1 MVAATVP
8 MRCHAASTPST
19 RLANERRQFRDGI
32 DQHRDRA
39 YAKHGHEGCASAL
52 LAMLA
57 DDSKLSAWFVM
68 DHDSAIEDAR
78 NSTKGR
84 PELHET
90 WVASPKL
97 RHVPMGVSRRSPAFA
112 AALSSRKVPF
122 HARNGSVYV
131 NFRVHGLNRAAAKSI
146 AEKNFGV
153 KNAYYGGTDET
164 YFADLLRTP
173 FVVSPRGSKID
184 CHRHWEALALGAAP
198 IVLDSPLTRELFYG
212 LPALLLESWDALTPE
227 LLRAHQKI
235 LKAVETHG
243 GGFDWARL
251 SIERWRTEVAES
263 RPFAPS
269 CGDDGRWRHAGHAGH
284 DCAWVGASPAW
295 RCKVRGEDDSVAAA
309 VCSSACED
317 TCRASLRADQ
327 ACQVR
332 ALRCAGRIEL

>member
-1 MVAATVP
+1 M
-8 MRCHAASTPST
+8 
-19 RLANERRQFRDGI
+19 LE
-32 DQHRDRA
+32 
-39 YAKHGHEGCASAL
+39 
-52 LAMLA
+52 MLA
-57 DDSKLSAWFVM
+57 DESKLSAWFVM

-78 NSTKGR
+78 NSTKGK
-84 PELHET
+84 PELHES
-90 WVASPKL
+90 WVARPKL

-112 AALSSRKVPF
+112 AALASRKVPF

-131 NFRVHGLNRAAAKSI
+131 NFRVHGLNRATAKSVVQ
-146 AEKNFGV
+146 KNFGV
-153 KNAYYGGTDET
+153 KNAYYGGTDEA

-184 CHRHWEALALGAAP
+184 CHRHCEALALGAAP

-212 LPALLLESWDALTPE
+212 LPALLLESWDALTPD
-227 LLRAHQKI
+227 LLRAHQKV

-251 SIERWRTEVAES
+251 SIERWRAEVAEA

-269 CGDDGRWRHAGHAGH
+269 CGEDGRWRHAGHAGH
-284 DCAWVGASPAW
+284 DCGWVAANPAW
-295 RCKVRGEDDSVAAA
+295 RCKVRGEDESVAAA
-309 VCSSACED
+309 VCASCAD